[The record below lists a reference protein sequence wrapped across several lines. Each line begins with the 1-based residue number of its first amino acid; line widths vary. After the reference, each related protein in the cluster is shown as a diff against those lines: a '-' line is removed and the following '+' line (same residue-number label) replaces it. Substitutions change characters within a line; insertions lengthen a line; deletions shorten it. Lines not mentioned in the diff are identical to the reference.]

1 MELLRILKVVVA
13 CWLLGRLTARGI
25 SRHLL
30 APKRGRKSTAH
41 KRRNPWFSQGLDIV
55 RHRLASSVISEGDG
69 TRTRNHR
76 IDSVVRRVAASPCRL
91 APYDVNSLAC
101 PLLRPPSML
110 HRVAMLLYEVV
121 QHGGTYEALDSS
133 RTPQARIR

>member
-30 APKRGRKSTAH
+30 TPERGRKSAPY
-41 KRRNPWFSQGLDIV
+41 KRRNPWFYQGLDIV

-76 IDSVVRRVAASPCRL
+76 IDSR
-91 APYDVNSLAC
+91 
-101 PLLRPPSML
+101 PLLAWLKAQIPCTFQYFTRLGPICK
-110 HRVAMLLYEVV
+110 
-121 QHGGTYEALDSS
+121 HGCTHA
-133 RTPQARIR
+133 